1 MFTGLIETTGIIK
14 DISTSKISIITDLSS
29 ELKLGG
35 SVSVNGV
42 CLTVTRVD
50 EVSFMADMSPQTLSI
65 TNFNTKKPGDLVNL
79 ERAMKFASRIDGHLV
94 YGHIDTLARITN
106 IVKAEGFYTVSICI
120 PIEFNKYIV
129 AKGSIAVE
137 GVSLTISEED
147 SFGNIKI
154 AVIPHTWEV
163 TALKKL
169 SIGSW
174 VNIEFDMISKYVEK
188 NTIIYHNKSRINL
201 EFLEENGFV

>member
-65 TNFNTKKPGDLVNL
+65 TNFNTKKPVDLVNL

-94 YGHIDTLARITN
+94 YVHIDTLARITN

>member
-65 TNFNTKKPGDLVNL
+65 TNFNTKKPVDLVNL

>member
-79 ERAMKFASRIDGHLV
+79 ERAMKFGSRIDGHLV
-94 YGHIDTLARITN
+94 YGHIDTLARIIN

-174 VNIEFDMISKYVEK
+174 VNIEFDMILKYVEK

>member
-79 ERAMKFASRIDGHLV
+79 ERAMKFGSRLDGHLV